1 MKKLIAI
8 ILIMLIS
15 FVPVVSHPGNVF
27 ASDDVE
33 IEEDYEEDYDEDYE
47 EDYDEGYEED
57 NVGEEAEEETT
68 ETEPETAA
76 EPDEPKVS
84 FDENGWPI
92 APEVVSG
99 SVMMVEVNTGAV
111 LYSKDEDT
119 QRYPASTTKI
129 LTCLIAL
136 EKCSFNE
143 TVTFSAHAVDLE
155 EGATSIDAVEGEQMS
170 MKDCLYGLM
179 LPSGNDCAIAIAE
192 HIAGSEEAFAEL
204 MNERAAQIGCES
216 SNFVNPD
223 GLFHRDHYTT
233 ASDLCKIARVAFNNS
248 AFVEIV
254 SHVTYTI
261 PETNKSEPRLIEN
274 TNYMIDPTSSYYYE
288 NIVGGKTGYLYE
300 SGRCLVTLAKKNGL
314 TVVTVV
320 MFCSNYTGVFID
332 TEELLDYVFNG
343 FALNNIAETE
353 SRFTYACEES
363 KIKLDA
369 TAMILM
375 PRQLTINDLVSDIE
389 FTYDMD
395 MDEFAEASEKA
406 GITSRDGRHLY
417 AIINYY
423 YANNYLGHVNVL
435 IDDNM
440 EVPEAVFASTT
451 YVNTIWVILFT
462 AVFIALVILISVLI
476 KKMPERRRKRKTR
489 VIQTQTADGQP
500 IAALNVINAR
510 TRTGMTQTST
520 ARGRTTRVRLEEEIP
535 ERRKSSSGKSSGTH
549 RK

>member
-1 MKKLIAI
+1 MKKLMAV
-8 ILIMLIS
+8 ILILFMS
-15 FVPVVSHPGNVF
+15 FIPVLSYPGNVF
-27 ASDDVE
+27 ASEDVD
-33 IEEDYEEDYDEDYE
+33 IEEDYDEEYVDEEYE
-47 EDYDEGYEED
+47 E
-57 NVGEEAEEETT
+57 EEAAEEQTEA
-68 ETEPETAA
+68 ETEAETKPAA
-76 EPDEPKVS
+76 EGSTVRV
-84 FDENGWPI
+84 DENGWPV
-92 APEVVSG
+92 APEVISG

-111 LYSKDEDT
+111 LYTKDEDV

-136 EKCSFNE
+136 ENCSFTE
-143 TVTFSAHAVDLE
+143 TVRFSANAVDLE
-155 EGATSIDAVEGEQMS
+155 EGATSIDAVEGEEMS

-192 HIAGSEEAFAEL
+192 HIAGSVEAFAEI
-204 MNERAAQIGCES
+204 MNARAAEIGCES
-216 SNFVNPD
+216 SNFVNPE

-353 SRFTYACEES
+353 SRFTYSCDAS

-369 TAMILM
+369 TAQILM
-375 PRQLTINDLVSDIE
+375 PRQLEMTDLVSDIE

-440 EVPEAVFASTT
+440 QVPKAVFASTT
-451 YVNTIWVILFT
+451 YVNTFWVILFT
-462 AVFIALVILISVLI
+462 AVFIALVIFISVLI
-476 KKMPERRRKRKTR
+476 SKAPERRRKRKTKI
-489 VIQTQTADGQP
+489 VQTQTPDGQP
-500 IAALNVINAR
+500 IPLNIINAR
-510 TRTGMTQTST
+510 TQTGMTQTST
-520 ARGRTTRVRLEEEIP
+520 VRGKTTRVRLEEETP
-535 ERRKSSSGKSSGTH
+535 VRRRTSSGSRSKPK

>member
-1 MKKLIAI
+1 MKKLMAV
-8 ILIMLIS
+8 ILILFMS
-15 FVPVVSHPGNVF
+15 FIPVLSYPGNVF
-27 ASDDVE
+27 ASEDVD
-33 IEEDYEEDYDEDYE
+33 IEEDYDEEYVDEEYE
-47 EDYDEGYEED
+47 E
-57 NVGEEAEEETT
+57 EEAAEEQTEA
-68 ETEPETAA
+68 ETEAETKPAA
-76 EPDEPKVS
+76 EGSTVRV
-84 FDENGWPI
+84 DENGWPV
-92 APEVVSG
+92 APEVISG

-111 LYSKDEDT
+111 LYTKDEDV

-136 EKCSFNE
+136 ENCSFTE
-143 TVTFSAHAVDLE
+143 TVRFSANAVDLE
-155 EGATSIDAVEGEQMS
+155 EGATSIDAVEGEEMS

-192 HIAGSEEAFAEL
+192 HIAGSVEAFAEI
-204 MNERAAQIGCES
+204 MNARAAEIGCES
-216 SNFVNPD
+216 SNFVNPE

-353 SRFTYACEES
+353 SRFTYSCDAS

-369 TAMILM
+369 TAQILM
-375 PRQLTINDLVSDIE
+375 PRQLEMTDLVSDIE

-440 EVPEAVFASTT
+440 QVPKAVFASTT
-451 YVNTIWVILFT
+451 YVNTFWVILFT
-462 AVFIALVILISVLI
+462 AVFIALVIFISVLI
-476 KKMPERRRKRKTR
+476 SKAPERRRKRKTKI
-489 VIQTQTADGQP
+489 VQTQTPDGQP
-500 IAALNVINAR
+500 IPLNIINAR
-510 TRTGMTQTST
+510 TQTGMTQTST
-520 ARGRTTRVRLEEEIP
+520 VRGKTTRVRLEEETP
-535 ERRKSSSGKSSGTH
+535 VRRRPSSGSRSKPK

>member
-1 MKKLIAI
+1 MKKFMAV
-8 ILIMLIS
+8 ILILFMS
-15 FVPVVSHPGNVF
+15 FVPVLSNPGNVF
-27 ASDDVE
+27 ASEDVD
-33 IEEDYEEDYDEDYE
+33 IEEDYDEEYE
-47 EDYDEGYEED
+47 EEQA
-57 NVGEEAEEETT
+57 EAETEAET
-68 ETEPETAA
+68 ETAPASGEGTVRV
-76 EPDEPKVS
+76 DEY
-84 FDENGWPI
+84 GWPI
-92 APEVVSG
+92 APDVFSG

-111 LYSKDEDT
+111 LYTKDEDT

-136 EKCSFNE
+136 ENCSFTE
-143 TVTFSAHAVDLE
+143 TVTFSENAVTLE
-155 EGATSIDAVEGEQMS
+155 EGATSIDAVEGERMS

-192 HIAGSEEAFAEL
+192 HIAGSVEAFAEM
-204 MNERAAQIGCES
+204 MNARALEIGCES

-353 SRFTYACEES
+353 SRFTYSCDAS

-369 TAMILM
+369 TAQILM
-375 PRQLTINDLVSDIE
+375 PRQLEMNDLVSDIE

-440 EVPEAVFASTT
+440 EVPKAVFASTT
-451 YVNTIWVILFT
+451 YVNTFWVILFT
-462 AVFIALVILISVLI
+462 AIFIALVILISVLI
-476 KKMPERRRKRKTR
+476 SKAPERRRKRKTR
-489 VIQTQTADGQP
+489 IVQTQTPDGQP
-500 IAALNVINAR
+500 IPINIINAR
-510 TRTGMTQTST
+510 TQTGMTQTST
-520 ARGRTTRVRLEEEIP
+520 VRGKTTRVRIEEERP
-535 ERRKSSSGKSSGTH
+535 VRRRSSSGTGSKPK

>member
-1 MKKLIAI
+1 MKKLLALMFI
-8 ILIMLIS
+8 ILLS
-15 FVPVVSHPGNVF
+15 FVPVVSYPGTVF
-27 ASDDVE
+27 ASEDVE
-33 IEEDYEEDYDEDYE
+33 MEEDYDEEYADDNGEDYE
-47 EDYDEGYEED
+47 EG
-57 NVGEEAEEETT
+57 GEEQPEEESEAETEDAEE
-68 ETEPETAA
+68 PYAA
-76 EPDEPKVS
+76 M
-84 FDENGWPI
+84 DENGWPI
-92 APEVVSG
+92 APDVFSG
-99 SVMMVEVNTGAV
+99 SVMMVEVNTGVV
-111 LYSKDEDT
+111 LYEKEEET

-136 EKCSFNE
+136 ENCSLNE
-143 TVTFSAHAVDLE
+143 MVTFSANAVDLE
-155 EGATSIDAVEGEQMS
+155 EDATSIDAVEGEEMS

-192 HIAGSEEAFAEL
+192 HIAGSVEAFADM
-204 MNERAAQIGCES
+204 MNERALEIGCENS
-216 SNFVNPD
+216 HFVNPH

-261 PETNKSEPRLIEN
+261 PETNKSEPRLLEN

-288 NIVGGKTGYLYE
+288 NIIGGKTGYLYE
-300 SGRCLVTLAKKNGL
+300 SGRCLVTLAKKNGM

-320 MFCSNYTGVFID
+320 MFSSNYTGVFID

-343 FALNNIAETE
+343 FALNNIAESE

-369 TAMILM
+369 TAQILM

-395 MDEFAEASEKA
+395 MDEFAEASERA
-406 GITSRDGRHLY
+406 GITTRDGRHLY

-423 YANNYLGHVNVL
+423 YAGNYLGHVNVV

-440 EVPEAVFASTT
+440 QIPQAVFASTT
-451 YVNTIWVILFT
+451 YVNVIWVILFT
-462 AVFIALVILISVLI
+462 AVFIMLVILISVLI
-476 KKMPERRRKRKTR
+476 SKSPERRRKRKTK

-500 IAALNVINAR
+500 ADVLNLINAR
-510 TRTGMTQTST
+510 TRSGMTQTSSQ
-520 ARGRTTRVRLEEEIP
+520 RGRTTRVRVEEEVP
-535 ERRKSSSGKSSGTH
+535 VKRRSSGTGSRTS
-549 RK
+549 RKKR

>member
-1 MKKLIAI
+1 MKKLMAV
-8 ILIMLIS
+8 ILILFMS
-15 FVPVVSHPGNVF
+15 FIPVLSYTGNVF
-27 ASDDVE
+27 ASEDVD
-33 IEEDYEEDYDEDYE
+33 IEEDYDEEYVDEEYE
-47 EDYDEGYEED
+47 E
-57 NVGEEAEEETT
+57 EEAAEEQTEA
-68 ETEPETAA
+68 ETEAETKPAA
-76 EPDEPKVS
+76 EGSTVRV
-84 FDENGWPI
+84 DENGWPV
-92 APEVVSG
+92 APEVISG

-111 LYSKDEDT
+111 LYTKDEDV

-136 EKCSFNE
+136 ENCSFTE
-143 TVTFSAHAVDLE
+143 TVRFSANAVDLE
-155 EGATSIDAVEGEQMS
+155 EGATSIDAVEGEEMS

-192 HIAGSEEAFAEL
+192 HIAGSVEAFAEI
-204 MNERAAQIGCES
+204 MNARAAEIGCES
-216 SNFVNPD
+216 SNFVNPE

-353 SRFTYACEES
+353 SRFTYSCDAS

-369 TAMILM
+369 TAQILM
-375 PRQLTINDLVSDIE
+375 PRQLEMTDLVSDIE

-440 EVPEAVFASTT
+440 EVPKAVFASTT
-451 YVNTIWVILFT
+451 YLNTFWVILFT
-462 AVFIALVILISVLI
+462 AIFIALVILISVLI
-476 KKMPERRRKRKTR
+476 SKAPERRRKRKTKI
-489 VIQTQTADGQP
+489 VQTQTPDGQP
-500 IAALNVINAR
+500 IPLNIINAR
-510 TRTGMTQTST
+510 TQTGMTQTST
-520 ARGRTTRVRLEEEIP
+520 VRGKTTRVRIEEEVP
-535 ERRKSSSGKSSGTH
+535 ARRRSSSGNRSKPK

>member
-1 MKKLIAI
+1 MAI
-8 ILIMLIS
+8 ILILFMS
-15 FVPVVSHPGNVF
+15 FVPVLSYPGNVF
-27 ASDDVE
+27 ASEDIDV
-33 IEEDYEEDYDEDYE
+33 EEDYEEEYAE
-47 EDYDEGYEED
+47 EE
-57 NVGEEAEEETT
+57 NGEEENGEEAAEEETT
-68 ETEPETAA
+68 EAQPEGHNVTTTTGDVMV
-76 EPDEPKVS
+76 PV
-84 FDENGWPI
+84 DENGWPI
-92 APEVVSG
+92 APEVISG

-111 LYSKDEDT
+111 LYTKDEDV

-136 EKCSFNE
+136 ENCSFTE
-143 TVTFSAHAVDLE
+143 TVTFSENAVTLE

-192 HIAGSEEAFAEL
+192 HIAGSVEGFAEM
-204 MNERAAQIGCES
+204 MNARAAEIGCED
-216 SNFVNPD
+216 SNFVNPE

-353 SRFTYACEES
+353 SRFTYSCDAS

-369 TAMILM
+369 TAQILM
-375 PRQLTINDLVSDIE
+375 PRQLTMTDLVSDIE

-435 IDDNM
+435 IDDNLQ
-440 EVPEAVFASTT
+440 VPKAVFASTT
-451 YVNTIWVILFT
+451 YVNTFWVILFT

-476 KKMPERRRKRKTR
+476 SKAPERRRKRKTKI
-489 VIQTQTADGQP
+489 VQTQTPDGQP
-500 IAALNVINAR
+500 IPLNIINAR
-510 TRTGMTQTST
+510 TQTGMTQTST
-520 ARGRTTRVRLEEEIP
+520 TRGKTTRVRVEEEIP
-535 ERRKSSSGKSSGTH
+535 VRRRSSSGSRSKPK